1 MTNQPLAVVV
11 EDDLFLSE
19 IYADALRSI
28 GMRAEILYDGES
40 AIQQL
45 SQLKPDLIILD
56 LNLPKFT
63 GVEVFHDLRK
73 HPETAQTWVVI
84 VTANPSQAAEIDVAE
99 MDTQNLLV
107 LTKPV
112 SVEQLD
118 QLAQR
123 LVFRNQP

>member
-1 MTNQPLAVVV
+1 MTSQPLAVVV

-28 GMRAEILYDGES
+28 GLRAENLYDGES
-40 AIQQL
+40 AIQQIG
-45 SQLKPDLIILD
+45 QLKPDLIILD

-63 GVEVFHDLRK
+63 GIEVLHALRK
-73 HPETAQTWVVI
+73 NPDTAQTWVVI
-84 VTANPSQAAEIDVAE
+84 VTANPSQAAEIDVSE

-112 SVEQLD
+112 SVDQLD

>member
-1 MTNQPLAVVV
+1 MTNQPLAVVI
-11 EDDLFLSE
+11 EDDPFLSE
-19 IYADALRSI
+19 IYADSLRSI

-40 AIQQL
+40 AMNQL
-45 SQLKPDLIILD
+45 DQLKPDLIILD

-63 GVEVFHDLRK
+63 GIEVLHALRK
-73 HPETAQTWVVI
+73 NPETAETWVVI
-84 VTANPSQAAEIDVAE
+84 VTANPSQAAEIDVSE

-112 SVEQLD
+112 SVDQLD

>member
-1 MTNQPLAVVV
+1 MTNQPLAVVI
-11 EDDLFLSE
+11 EDDPFLSE
-19 IYADALRSI
+19 IYADSLRSI

-40 AIQQL
+40 AMNQL
-45 SQLKPDLIILD
+45 DQLKPDLIILD

-63 GVEVFHDLRK
+63 GIEVLHALRK
-73 HPETAQTWVVI
+73 NPETAETWVVI
-84 VTANPSQAAEIDVAE
+84 VTANPSQAAEIDVSE
-99 MDTQNLLV
+99 MDAQNLLV

-123 LVFRNQP
+123 LVFRNRP